1 MSRRRAAPIIAAAA
15 LLGAPALLGAAA
27 PMEAWALLAAPAAI
41 LAAVGVVRRR
51 GGAAT
56 GGAGGTALP
65 RPVRPP
71 PPESPPAP
79 PWTRPSRP
87 PRTPRSPPPP
97 PRTEGGRWTRGGVA
111 PVVAAAAPPAP
122 PHARLAAAWQAAR
135 DAGMDPGVP
144 AAGVADARRA
154 TATLL
159 LARAPERAA
168 WARAQAGG
176 RWEETADGV
185 RAPPGLPPPA
195 RAAWL
200 AAPLLTLR
208 RGRTLWWGWPAD
220 GTPPP
225 LVVCAHGAGGAWAL
239 ARMHAA
245 ARRSGWRTWLA
256 DPDGARALWSAGEAA
271 AWDRSDAA
279 TLADGLRLALER
291 RFAVRR
297 GARLPDA
304 APLLLAIA
312 VIGGAP
318 PPDALALLRLPAPGM
333 LALLL
338 WVGDAPPADVPAAAA
353 GAAVMTLGIDLPT
366 LRPAA
371 APIPTERRATVWL
384 PDGRWWSGAPAPD
397 AVLERGTT

>member
-15 LLGAPALLGAAA
+15 LLGALALLGAAA
-27 PMEAWALLAAPAAI
+27 PMEARALAALAA
-41 LAAVGVVRRR
+41 LAAVGVVLRS

-79 PWTRPSRP
+79 PWTRLS
-87 PRTPRSPPPP
+87 RSPPPP

-291 RFAVRR
+291 RFAVQR

-312 VIGGAP
+312 VIGGPP

-338 WVGDAPPADVPAAAA
+338 WVGDAPPADVPAAAAAA

-397 AVLERGTT
+397 AVLERGTP

>member
-27 PMEAWALLAAPAAI
+27 PMEAWALLAALAA

-208 RGRTLWWGWPAD
+208 RGRTLWWGWPAA

>member
-1 MSRRRAAPIIAAAA
+1 MNLRRAVPIIAVAA
-15 LLGAPALLGAAA
+15 LLGTPALLGAAA
-27 PMEAWALLAAPAAI
+27 PMEAWALWAACSVAAF
-41 LAAVGVVRRR
+41 GVVLRR
-51 GGAAT
+51 GGGAT
-56 GGAGGTALP
+56 GGAGGTAP
-65 RPVRPP
+65 ERPVRPP

-87 PRTPRSPPPP
+87 PRTPQFPP
-97 PRTEGGRWTRGGVA
+97 RWTRGGVA

-122 PHARLAAAWQAAR
+122 PHARMAAAWQAAR

-168 WARAQAGG
+168 WARAQVGG

-225 LVVCAHGAGGAWAL
+225 LVICAHGEGGAWAL

-256 DPDGARALWSAGEAA
+256 DPDGVRALWSAGEAA

-291 RFAVRR
+291 RFAVQR
-297 GARLPDA
+297 GARMPDA

-312 VIGGAP
+312 VIGGP
-318 PPDALALLRLPAPGM
+318 TPPDALALLRLPAPGM

-338 WVGDAPPADVPAAAA
+338 WVGDAPPADVQAVAPA
-353 GAAVMTLGIDLPT
+353 AAVMTLGVDLPA

-384 PDGRWWSGAPAPD
+384 PDGRWWSGAPAVD
-397 AVLERGTT
+397 AAPERGMP

>member
-15 LLGAPALLGAAA
+15 LLGALALLGAAA
-27 PMEAWALLAAPAAI
+27 PMEARALAALAA
-41 LAAVGVVRRR
+41 LAAVGVVLRS

-291 RFAVRR
+291 RFAVQR

-312 VIGGAP
+312 VIGGPP

-338 WVGDAPPADVPAAAA
+338 WVGDAPPADVPAAAAAA

-397 AVLERGTT
+397 AVLERGTP